1 MIILGSFTYCCRPST
16 ARFEYDSMIK
26 GATFFLDSKFHV
38 TMSCIGGRDGTVLQW
53 KGIEMEKKC
62 SWGGKKQLGGEKSWY
77 KDWKNSQECVFF
89 GIHILKLER
98 YRED

>member
-1 MIILGSFTYCCRPST
+1 
-16 ARFEYDSMIK
+16 MIK

-62 SWGGKKQLGGEKSWY
+62 SWGGKKQLGGEKI
-77 KDWKNSQECVFF
+77 VV
-89 GIHILKLER
+89 
-98 YRED
+98 